1 MAEKVRVV
9 LDIDPETKVVIN
21 PVGKALAQPM
31 TATETKA
38 GLKLSGSG
46 TETARPPDRI
56 DADVD
61 VDF

>member
-9 LDIDPETKVVIN
+9 LDIDPETQVVIK

-31 TATETKA
+31 TVAETKA
-38 GLKLSGSG
+38 GLKLSGTGS
-46 TETARPPDRI
+46 ETAKPPDTI